1 MVRIEATPSPAMLLS
16 DLVVI
21 KGRPNFQDR
30 PRPEFATDLKGTIIE
45 QINSPE
51 PPKFNADPASLYS
64 VDSSAKGF
72 GLLAPQLKQQASKPM
87 PVQISE

>member
-1 MVRIEATPSPAMLLS
+1 MLLS

-45 QINSPE
+45 QINSPA
-51 PPKFNADPASLYS
+51 PPKFNADPASLYA
-64 VDSSAKGF
+64 VDASAKGF

-87 PVQISE
+87 PVQISD